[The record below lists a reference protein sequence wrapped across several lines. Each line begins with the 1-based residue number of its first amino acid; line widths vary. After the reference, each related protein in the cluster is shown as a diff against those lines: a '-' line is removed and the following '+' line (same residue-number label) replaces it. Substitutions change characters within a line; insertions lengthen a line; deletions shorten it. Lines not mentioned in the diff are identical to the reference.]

1 MTRMSKQGERRNK
14 CPRKSKFPSPKT
26 GSKKDNLPKGYRE
39 HANALTSQNT
49 FISKEISNV

>member
-14 CPRKSKFPSPKT
+14 CPKKSKYPSPKT
-26 GSKKDNLPKGYRE
+26 GPKKDQLPKGYKE

-49 FISKEISNV
+49 FISKRLSHV